1 MKKIRFALSGL
12 SLLACAA
19 TATAA
24 DESKFPVCIS
34 FAPAGFCDG
43 MEFDAKTDATW
54 HSWDCA
60 GSQAPQSSA
69 KYKGTK
75 AHTVCDG
82 AQGCNPAVAYG
93 YDSLVW
99 RFNLSASTGTL
110 IVVMAG
116 QKEVFQD
123 IPVAITEGA
132 CDFSRVHGGVSSLA
146 R

>member
-1 MKKIRFALSGL
+1 MKMIRFALSGL
-12 SLLACAA
+12 SLLTGAA
-19 TATAA
+19 SATAA

-54 HSWDCA
+54 HNWDCA

-69 KYKGTK
+69 KYKVKK

-82 AQGCNPAVAYG
+82 TQGCNPAAAFG
-93 YDSLVW
+93 WDSLAW
-99 RFNLSASTGTL
+99 RFNLSDSTGTM
-110 IVVMAG
+110 IGVMAG
-116 QKEVFQD
+116 QKYVYQD
-123 IPVAITEGA
+123 VPVAITEGT
-132 CDFSRVHGGVSSLA
+132 CDFSRAQGGISSLA